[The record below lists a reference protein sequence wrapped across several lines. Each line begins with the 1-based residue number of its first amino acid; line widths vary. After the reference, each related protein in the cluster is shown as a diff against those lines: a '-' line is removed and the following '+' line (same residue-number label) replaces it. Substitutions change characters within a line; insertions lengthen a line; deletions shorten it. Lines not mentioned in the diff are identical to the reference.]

1 MKVPK
6 INWIPFDRDNPPDL
20 YMDVEYLIFFRED
33 NYNNGATWTYH
44 TDYATPYGDYLD
56 NFWDTCNDWD
66 EGQRIEVLAY
76 AEFPGWLRE
85 EDLVEVENGCQN

>member
-6 INWIPFDRDNPPDL
+6 INWIPLDRDNPPTDL
-20 YMDVEYLIFFRED
+20 IGGVEYLILFRD
-33 NYNNGATWTYH
+33 DYNNDATWTYH

-56 NFWDTCNDWD
+56 NFWNTCNDWD

-76 AEFPGWLRE
+76 AAFPRYLKE
-85 EDLVEVENGCQN
+85 EDLVEVEE

>member
-6 INWIPFDRDNPPDL
+6 INWIDFDKNNPPVDL
-20 YMDVEYLIFFRED
+20 QIGVEYLIFLRED
-33 NYNNGATWTYH
+33 NYDNGTTWTYH

-76 AEFPGWLRE
+76 AEFPAYLKETDLE
-85 EDLVEVENGCQN
+85 E